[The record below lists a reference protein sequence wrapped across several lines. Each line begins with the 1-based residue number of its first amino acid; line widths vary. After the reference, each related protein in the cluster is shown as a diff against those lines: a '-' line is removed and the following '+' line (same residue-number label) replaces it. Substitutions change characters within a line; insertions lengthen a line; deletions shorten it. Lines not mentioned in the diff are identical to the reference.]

1 MFLANKNYCYP
12 LNVRVARG
20 FSWCAVELIIDY
32 WNCAC
37 AHLAANSSGKLPGRN
52 EFSIWFVGVVRRC
65 LGSGRVS
72 SQTKVTLATLFLR
85 FRPQTT
91 RRPVDSAESADGQG
105 QRRLHGVIEARMR
118 RPSFFSISQEI
129 RVVNAFGQAV
139 ESKLRNFADFYP
151 ERFKVATAVTKVI
164 GIHAWN
170 QRVKINLYRFY
181 RKNHDSDLDHLS
193 LMAS

>member
-1 MFLANKNYCYP
+1 MDIFVSDLINLLLCFCIIALYNGTHGTAT
-12 LNVRVARG
+12 LHSVRT
-20 FSWCAVELIIDY
+20 FSGWVLREIALKE
-32 WNCAC
+32 WNF
-37 AHLAANSSGKLPGRN
+37 H
-52 EFSIWFVGVVRRC
+52 IWFVGVVRRC